1 MKTTHPSARNI
12 ETTSNNFD
20 CIRILAAVA
29 VLFSHHFALTGQS
42 EPSFFGLHSA
52 GGIAVV
58 IFFVI
63 SGYLVTSSW
72 YNDPHFLRFSLRRIL
87 RIWPALVAVTVL
99 TAYGLGT
106 WVTELPKDDYVTHRA
121 TFDYLNILRMRIHY
135 VLPGV
140 FEHNPYARGV
150 NGSLWTI
157 PLEVRCYIVLA
168 LVGLIGLLK
177 NKNVLLVIVAGYII
191 FFISKSSA
199 DITGTIHHGR
209 ELSAFFLAGTA
220 LYVLQPYWE
229 QRPRLWIGTLA
240 ILTVISWW
248 AGWKYTAVLIGLPLI
263 IIYFGTLS
271 TPIIRRIGRWGDP
284 SYGIY
289 LIAFPIQQT
298 VILYTWPQL
307 GFAGTLCL
315 SLLITTALAYA
326 SWHCIEKQAL
336 KFKPRKK

>member
-1 MKTTHPSARNI
+1 MTTTHPSARNI
-12 ETTSNNFD
+12 EAKTNNFD
-20 CIRILAAVA
+20 CIRILAAAA

-42 EPSFFGLHSA
+42 EPSFLGLHSV

-58 IFFVI
+58 VFFVI

-87 RIWPALVAVTVL
+87 RIWPALAAVTVL

-106 WVTELPKDDYVTHRA
+106 WVTEIPKDDYITHRA

-140 FEHNPYARGV
+140 FEHNPYAFGV

-168 LVGLIGLLK
+168 FIGLAGLIKKKNILLA
-177 NKNVLLVIVAGYII
+177 ITIGYII
-191 FFISKSSA
+191 WFISRSSA

-209 ELSAFFLAGTA
+209 ELSAFFLAGAA

-229 QRPRLWIGTLA
+229 NHPRPSIA
-240 ILTVISWW
+240 ILAVLTAITWW
-248 AGWKYTAVLIGLPLI
+248 AEWKYTAVLIGLPLL
-263 IIYFGTLS
+263 IIYFGTRS
-271 TPIIRRIGRWGDP
+271 TPFIRRIGRWGDP

-307 GFAGTLCL
+307 GFTGTLCL
-315 SLLITTALAYA
+315 SLLVTTVLAYA
-326 SWHCIEKQAL
+326 SWHYIEKQAL